1 MTRTRTMLA
10 AALGLTFIVAAAA
23 GQSEASGRVVP
34 LKATLSAKDKARL
47 NRLKRDHR
55 AQIGPHTTDEYG
67 RRLVNEQGQPVTV
80 GYTPVVDLHIAEAS
94 GVRWTKKHD
103 PRDGSKGPT
112 VFEVEGIDKV
122 GGEIHMVLTGS
133 ASGHVMSPNWG
144 GRPFAD
150 VQRYADT
157 DIVHLT
163 HRAPGARTSTS
174 VVRTKSH
181 GFVTQEGFTINL
193 KEKGTHDFFYFRRA
207 ASDAPGSGGGE
218 EGSEPELRH
227 VQIIVK

>member
-1 MTRTRTMLA
+1 MTRYRTALSVV
-10 AALGLTFIVAAAA
+10 LGLTFIAAAA
-23 GQSEASGRVVP
+23 TTADAGRVSP
-34 LKATLSAKDKARL
+34 IKAQLSPRDKARL
-47 NRLKRDHR
+47 ARLKADHR
-55 AQIGPHTTDEYG
+55 RQIGPHTTDEYG
-67 RRLVNEQGQPVTV
+67 RRLVNEAGQPVTV
-80 GYTPVVDLHIAEAS
+80 GYTPVVDLHIADGS
-94 GVRWTKKHD
+94 GVRWKKLKD
-103 PRDGSKGPT
+103 PRTGIKGPT
-112 VFEVEGIDKV
+112 VFEVEGIDAA
-122 GGEIHMVLTGS
+122 GGEISMVLTGS

-144 GRPFAD
+144 GRPFAE
-150 VQRYADT
+150 VQRYANS

-174 VVRTKSH
+174 VVRTKSQ
-181 GFVTQEGFTINL
+181 GFVTQEGFTIEL